1 MKVLVLSDNKIY
13 GDAMDSI
20 LCQGFQAATVRIA
33 ESVGSAFI
41 AMETQSTD
49 ILLLDV
55 RVEGTLP
62 SLPALRFRWPATY
75 MVAFGVDTPGQ
86 DSHCQRSKMDR
97 IFYKQATAG
106 DLLHVLKDYG
116 SKAHAARTLP
126 AERWPSAPAPTLL
139 LSARERQVAGLLE
152 QGFSNKE
159 IARRLEIEL
168 ATVKNHVH
176 NLLEKLNVKSRLE
189 ASVKL
194 RRAPDPRVGDA
205 SFKP

>member
-1 MKVLVLSDNKIY
+1 MKVLVLSDNKICY

-116 SKAHAARTLP
+116 SKAHAARTL
-126 AERWPSAPAPTLL
+126 
-139 LSARERQVAGLLE
+139 RQSDGL
-152 QGFSNKE
+152 Q
-159 IARRLEIEL
+159 
-168 ATVKNHVH
+168 HP
-176 NLLEKLNVKSRLE
+176 
-189 ASVKL
+189 L
-194 RRAPDPRVGDA
+194 RRSCYRHA
-205 SFKP
+205 SDRSLDCLSKDSRTRRSPGAWR